1 MEERYNLPRKI
12 FKIRVGDGMA
22 WLKGTGKV
30 WYSVARGDTEGVEQR
45 GWRRRGRCGTAW
57 LEATRKVT
65 KGDVSVM
72 NIHGDS
78 DAGGSGRTYR
88 GGRRWGQAMGA
99 GDGGRQWG
107 QATAAGPTL
116 RATTSLEQQTKLLE
130 GILVL
135 KKLTE
140 RGRLTSEV
148 FFPANSEGGKD
159 WLDTNDESSYCNL
172 PVVNARPTAASPS
185 RSPFSTEVLPPSSEG
200 ARCLRTVNVNAW
212 PLALPPLRSPFST
225 EVLPPSR
232 VSSEGVVPSGREASN
247 LRTVNVNAWP
257 LALPPLR
264 SPFSTEVL
272 PPSRV
277 SSEGVVPSG
286 REGARCLPDVN
297 PRPTAAPSIKSLLPP
312 MAGRTD
318 TIHLSWCRDASV
330 LSLHAALQ
338 GRRLPPV
345 LSEGCSWTCLDG
357 DPFIH
362 SVPGQYIVVWASNY
376 GSGGQSMPTSSMPT
390 SAGWLIIQ
398 TCWYWGVFATMVS
411 VWVVESLTM
420 SLCYVLTVSILVQP
434 FGSWYLWVIWL

>member
-1 MEERYNLPRKI
+1 
-12 FKIRVGDGMA
+12 MA

-30 WYSVARGDTEGVEQR
+30 WYSVARGDTEGVGQR

-65 KGDVSVM
+65 KGDVLVM

-88 GGRRWGQAMGA
+88 GGRQWGQAMGA
-99 GDGGRQWG
+99 GNGGRRQRQVMELLEG
-107 QATAAGPTL
+107 VSVEDAHRQRYDLPRPTL

-148 FFPANSEGGKD
+148 FFPANMTSPA
-159 WLDTNDESSYCNL
+159 TSNL
-172 PVVNARPTAASPS
+172 PVVNPQPTAASPS
-185 RSPFSTEVLPPSSEG
+185 RSPFSTEVLPPSS
-200 ARCLRTVNVNAW
+200 
-212 PLALPPLRSPFST
+212 
-225 EVLPPSR
+225 
-232 VSSEGVVPSGREASN
+232 EASN

-272 PPSRV
+272 PPSRC
-277 SSEGVVPSG
+277 P
-286 REGARCLPDVN
+286 
-297 PRPTAAPSIKSLLPP
+297 LPP
-312 MAGRTD
+312 RRQPSADSRTFHQEV
-318 TIHLSWCRDASV
+318 THSPEDASV

-390 SAGWLIIQ
+390 SVGWLIIQ

>member
-1 MEERYNLPRKI
+1 
-12 FKIRVGDGMA
+12 MA

-65 KGDVSVM
+65 KGDVLVM

-78 DAGGSGRTYR
+78 GTTYLMQV
-88 GGRRWGQAMGA
+88 GVVGPTAGA
-99 GDGGRQWG
+99 GNGGRQWG

-185 RSPFSTEVLPPSSEG
+185 RSPFSTEVLPPSSE
-200 ARCLRTVNVNAW
+200 
-212 PLALPPLRSPFST
+212 
-225 EVLPPSR
+225 
-232 VSSEGVVPSGREASN
+232 ASN

-272 PPSRV
+272 PPS
-277 SSEGVVPSG
+277 S
-286 REGARCLPDVN
+286 EGARCLPDVN
-297 PRPTAAPSIKSLLPP
+297 PRPTAAPSIK
-312 MAGRTD
+312 RTD
-318 TIHLSWCRDASV
+318 TIHPSWCRDASV

-390 SAGWLIIQ
+390 SVGWLIIQ

>member
-1 MEERYNLPRKI
+1 
-12 FKIRVGDGMA
+12 MA

-65 KGDVSVM
+65 KGDVLVM

-78 DAGGSGRTYR
+78 GTTYLMQV
-88 GGRRWGQAMGA
+88 GVVGPTAGA
-99 GDGGRQWG
+99 GNGGRQWG
-107 QATAAGPTL
+107 QATAAGDGVTRGYSGTTYLVNFLKCEWGVVGPTL

-159 WLDTNDESSYCNL
+159 WLDTNDESSYQQPPCHQPSADSHVSIKVAVLYRGTTTLEVHEASNL
-172 PVVNARPTAASPS
+172 H
-185 RSPFSTEVLPPSSEG
+185 
-200 ARCLRTVNVNAW
+200 TVNVNAW

-225 EVLPPSR
+225 EVLPPS
-232 VSSEGVVPSGREASN
+232 S
-247 LRTVNVNAWP
+247 
-257 LALPPLR
+257 
-264 SPFSTEVL
+264 
-272 PPSRV
+272 
-277 SSEGVVPSG
+277 
-286 REGARCLPDVN
+286 EGARCLPDVN

-318 TIHLSWCRDASV
+318 TIHPSWCRDASV

-390 SAGWLIIQ
+390 SVGWLIIQ
-398 TCWYWGVFATMVS
+398 TCWYWVVFATMVS

>member
-1 MEERYNLPRKI
+1 
-12 FKIRVGDGMA
+12 MA

-65 KGDVSVM
+65 KGDVLVM

-99 GDGGRQWG
+99 GNGGRRQRQVMELLEG
-107 QATAAGPTL
+107 VSVEDTHRQRYDLPRPTL

-185 RSPFSTEVLPPSSEG
+185 RSPFSTEVLPPSSE
-200 ARCLRTVNVNAW
+200 
-212 PLALPPLRSPFST
+212 
-225 EVLPPSR
+225 
-232 VSSEGVVPSGREASN
+232 ASN

-272 PPSRV
+272 PPS
-277 SSEGVVPSG
+277 S
-286 REGARCLPDVN
+286 EGARCLPDVN
-297 PRPTAAPSIKSLLPP
+297 PRPTAAPSIK
-312 MAGRTD
+312 RTD
-318 TIHLSWCRDASV
+318 TIHPSWCRDASV

-390 SAGWLIIQ
+390 SVGWLIIQ

-420 SLCYVLTVSILVQP
+420 SLCYVLTVSILVQL